1 MGFPVMAVAVGVT
14 SLISALTAISNYNA
28 TESAIDYE
36 KDFYGGA
43 YLENKRFWDDYRRA
57 HGWNSKR
64 QIKYPY
70 RTGYNYNLSALQ
82 NAGVREVSAKNS
94 VYRSLASG
102 IVPFGFYRG
111 GGYSSRNNYPSV
123 MYG

>member
-1 MGFPVMAVAVGVT
+1 MAIPVMAVAVGTT
-14 SLISALTAISNYNA
+14 SLISALTAISNYRA
-28 TESAIDYE
+28 QKSAIDYE
-36 KDFYGGA
+36 RMYYGGVES
-43 YLENKRFWDDYRRA
+43 ENYRFWSDYRKA

-64 QIKYPY
+64 QIRYPY

-102 IVPFGFYRG
+102 IVPFGFFRG